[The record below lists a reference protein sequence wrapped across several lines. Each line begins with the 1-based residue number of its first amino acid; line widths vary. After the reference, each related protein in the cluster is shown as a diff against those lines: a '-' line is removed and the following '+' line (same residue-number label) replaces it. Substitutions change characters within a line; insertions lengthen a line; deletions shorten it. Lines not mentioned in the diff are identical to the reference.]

1 MDKYCYEDMKYHA
14 NFNCDIHKG
23 PFECPDKLILFDKR
37 DNEYGLIIHDG
48 GTAVIGILFC
58 PWCGKKL

>member
-1 MDKYCYEDMKYHA
+1 MDKYCCEDMKYHA
-14 NFNCDIHKG
+14 NFNCDIHKD

-37 DNEYGLIIHDG
+37 DDEYGLIIHDG

>member
-1 MDKYCYEDMKYHA
+1 MDKYCCEDMKYHA
-14 NFNCDIHKG
+14 NFNCDIHKD